1 MEIIATTKV
10 TNRDGIKAIKNGQK
24 FNKFSDIPTPKKPS
38 WLKVKAEFNPNFH
51 KVKEQVQSKQLYT
64 VCEEAHCP
72 NISECWSAGTA
83 TFMLMGSV
91 CTRACK
97 FCSVD
102 TGNPNGWLD
111 KDEPINTA
119 KAVEIMKLKYV
130 VLTSVNRDDLLDGG
144 AQHFADTVKLIKEL
158 NPNTAVEA
166 LTPDFKG
173 LSSSIDTLVN
183 CGLEV
188 FAQNIETVE
197 RLTHQVRDIR
207 AGYKQ
212 TLDVLAESKRINPRV
227 LTKTSIILGLGETD
241 IEIENTMDDLIKN
254 KVDILTI
261 GQYLRPTRNHHPI
274 ERWVTP
280 EETLNDFKKFL
291 TLVKNEFGTIKVYM
305 IGIKPSVDRLYL
317 DEEERVFNNSISFLA
332 KEDPYLEYINVWDL
346 MLNEDGTRMPDLYV
360 EDGLHM
366 NPKGYEI
373 WTQLVRESLNKD
385 FNL

>member
-1 MEIIATTKV
+1 MEIIPTSKII
-10 TNRDGIKAIKNGQK
+10 NRDGIKAIKNGQK
-24 FNKFSDIPTPKKPS
+24 LNKFSNIPTPKKPN

-91 CTRACK
+91 CTRSCK

-111 KDEPINTA
+111 KNEPFNTA

-130 VLTSVNRDDLLDGG
+130 VLTSVNRDDLPDGG
-144 AQHFADTVKLIKEL
+144 AQHFADTVKLIKKL

-173 LSSSIDTLVN
+173 LSSSINTLVN

-207 AGYKQ
+207 AGYQQ
-212 TLDVLAESKRINPRV
+212 TLDVLLESKRINPKV
-227 LTKTSIILGLGETD
+227 LTKTSIILGLGEED
-241 IEIENTMDDLIKN
+241 SEIEQTMDDLVKN

-261 GQYLRPTRNHHPI
+261 GQYLRPTINHHPI
-274 ERWVTP
+274 ERWVSP
-280 EETLNDFKKFL
+280 EEFEKYRLIGLRKGFL
-291 TLVKNEFGTIKVYM
+291 EVVSGPMVRSSYRAERALEKN
-305 IGIKPSVDRLYL
+305 
-317 DEEERVFNNSISFLA
+317 NA
-332 KEDPYLEYINVWDL
+332 
-346 MLNEDGTRMPDLYV
+346 
-360 EDGLHM
+360 GL
-366 NPKGYEI
+366 
-373 WTQLVRESLNKD
+373 
-385 FNL
+385 

>member
-1 MEIIATTKV
+1 MELIATTKII
-10 TNRDGIKAIKNGQK
+10 NRDGIKAVKNGQK
-24 FNKFSDIPTPKKPS
+24 LNKFADIPTPKKPS

-111 KDEPINTA
+111 KDEPLNTA

-130 VLTSVNRDDLLDGG
+130 VLTSVNRDDLPDGG

-158 NPNTAVEA
+158 NPTTAVEA

-173 LSSSIDTLVN
+173 LSSSIDVLVN

-207 AGYKQ
+207 AGYQQ
-212 TLDVLAESKRINPRV
+212 TLDVLEESKSINPSV
-227 LTKTSIILGLGETD
+227 LTKTSIILGLGETGE
-241 IEIENTMDDLIKN
+241 EIEKTMDDLIKN

-280 EETLNDFKKFL
+280 EEFERYRKIGLEKGFL
-291 TLVKNEFGTIKVYM
+291 EVVSGPMVRSSYRAERALEKN
-305 IGIKPSVDRLYL
+305 
-317 DEEERVFNNSISFLA
+317 NA
-332 KEDPYLEYINVWDL
+332 
-346 MLNEDGTRMPDLYV
+346 
-360 EDGLHM
+360 GL
-366 NPKGYEI
+366 KA
-373 WTQLVRESLNKD
+373 TS
-385 FNL
+385 

>member
-1 MEIIATTKV
+1 MEIIATSKI
-10 TNRDGIKAIKNGQK
+10 TNRDGIKAVRNGQK
-24 FNKFSDIPTPKKPS
+24 FNKFAHIPSPKKPS
-38 WLKVKAEFNPNFH
+38 WLKVKAEFSPNFH
-51 KVKEQVQSKQLYT
+51 KVKEQVQSKQLNT

-111 KDEPINTA
+111 KDEPLNTA
-119 KAVEIMKLKYV
+119 KAVQVMKLKYV
-130 VLTSVNRDDLLDGG
+130 VLTSVNRDDLPDGG
-144 AQHFADTVKLIKEL
+144 AQHFASTVKLIKDL
-158 NPNTAVEA
+158 NPSTAVEA

-173 LSSSIDTLVN
+173 LSSSIETLVN

-207 AGYKQ
+207 AGYQQ
-212 TLDVLAESKRINPRV
+212 TLDVLAESKRINPKV

-241 IEIENTMDDLIKN
+241 LEIERTLNDLAQN
-254 KVDILTI
+254 KVDIVTI

-280 EETLNDFKKFL
+280 EEFERYRQLGLNKGFL
-291 TLVKNEFGTIKVYM
+291 EVVSGPMVRSSY
-305 IGIKPSVDRLYL
+305 RA
-317 DEEERVFNNSISFLA
+317 ERVLHI
-332 KEDPYLEYINVWDL
+332 DNV
-346 MLNEDGTRMPDLYV
+346 
-360 EDGLHM
+360 GL
-366 NPKGYEI
+366 
-373 WTQLVRESLNKD
+373 
-385 FNL
+385 

>member
-1 MEIIATTKV
+1 MEIIATTKI

-24 FNKFSDIPTPKKPS
+24 ANKYADIPTPKKPS
-38 WLKVKAEFNPNFH
+38 WLKIKAEFNPNFH
-51 KVKEQVQSKQLYT
+51 KVKEQVESKQLYT

-111 KDEPINTA
+111 KDEPMNTA
-119 KAVEIMKLKYV
+119 KAVAIMKLKYV
-130 VLTSVNRDDLLDGG
+130 VLTSVNRDDLPDGG
-144 AQHFADTVKLIKEL
+144 AQHFANTVKLIKKL
-158 NPNTAVEA
+158 NPHTAVEA

-173 LSSSIDTLVN
+173 LLSSIKTLVN

-207 AGYKQ
+207 AGYQQ
-212 TLDVLAESKRINPRV
+212 TLDVLAESKRINPGV

-241 IEIENTMDDLIKN
+241 EEIEKTMDNLIEN

-280 EETLNDFKKFL
+280 KEFERYRQIGLKKGFL
-291 TLVKNEFGTIKVYM
+291 EVVSGPMVRSSY
-305 IGIKPSVDRLYL
+305 RA
-317 DEEERVFNNSISFLA
+317 ERVLDNYNAGIA
-332 KEDPYLEYINVWDL
+332 
-346 MLNEDGTRMPDLYV
+346 
-360 EDGLHM
+360 
-366 NPKGYEI
+366 
-373 WTQLVRESLNKD
+373 
-385 FNL
+385 

>member
-1 MEIIATTKV
+1 MEIIASSKII
-10 TNRDGIKAIKNGQK
+10 NRDGIKAIRNGQK
-24 FNKFSDIPTPKKPS
+24 YNKFANIPSPKKPS
-38 WLKVKAEFNPNFH
+38 WLKVKAEFNANFH
-51 KVKEQVQSKQLYT
+51 KVKEQVQTKQLNT

-111 KDEPINTA
+111 KDEPIKTA
-119 KAVEIMKLKYV
+119 KAVAIMKLKYV
-130 VLTSVNRDDLLDGG
+130 VLTSVNRDDLPDGG
-144 AQHFADTVKLIKEL
+144 AQHFADTVKLIQEL

-173 LSSSIDTLVN
+173 LSSSINTIVN
-183 CGLEV
+183 SGLEV

-207 AGYKQ
+207 AGYQQ
-212 TLDVLAESKRINPRV
+212 TLNVLAESKRINPGV

-241 IEIENTMDDLIKN
+241 EEIEKTMDDLIEN
-254 KVDILTI
+254 NVDILTI

-274 ERWVTP
+274 ERWITP
-280 EETLNDFKKFL
+280 EEFEKYRQIGLKKGFL
-291 TLVKNEFGTIKVYM
+291 EVVSGPMVRSSY
-305 IGIKPSVDRLYL
+305 RA
-317 DEEERVFNNSISFLA
+317 ERVLEKNNAGI
-332 KEDPYLEYINVWDL
+332 V
-346 MLNEDGTRMPDLYV
+346 
-360 EDGLHM
+360 
-366 NPKGYEI
+366 
-373 WTQLVRESLNKD
+373 
-385 FNL
+385 

>member
-1 MEIIATTKV
+1 MELIATTKI

-24 FNKFSDIPTPKKPS
+24 LNKFSDIPTPKKPS

-111 KDEPINTA
+111 KDEPMNIA
-119 KAVEIMKLKYV
+119 KAVETMKLKYV
-130 VLTSVNRDDLLDGG
+130 VLTSVNRDDLPDGG
-144 AQHFADTVKLIKEL
+144 AQHFAETVKLIKEL

-173 LSSSIDTLVN
+173 LFSSIDTLVN

-207 AGYKQ
+207 AGYQQ
-212 TLDVLAESKRINPRV
+212 TLDVLAKSKHLNPKV

-241 IEIENTMDDLIKN
+241 EEIEQTMDDLIDN

-261 GQYLRPTRNHHPI
+261 GQYLRPTRNHYPI
-274 ERWVTP
+274 KRWVTP
-280 EETLNDFKKFL
+280 EEFEKYRKIGLQKGFL
-291 TLVKNEFGTIKVYM
+291 EVVSGPMVRSSYRAERAIEKNNAGL
-305 IGIKPSVDRLYL
+305 SLA
-317 DEEERVFNNSISFLA
+317 SI
-332 KEDPYLEYINVWDL
+332 
-346 MLNEDGTRMPDLYV
+346 
-360 EDGLHM
+360 
-366 NPKGYEI
+366 
-373 WTQLVRESLNKD
+373 
-385 FNL
+385 

>member
-1 MEIIATTKV
+1 MEIIATTKI

-24 FNKFSDIPTPKKPS
+24 LNKYADIPTPKKPS

-51 KVKEQVQSKQLYT
+51 KVKEQVHSKQLYT

-111 KDEPINTA
+111 KDEPLNTA

-130 VLTSVNRDDLLDGG
+130 VLTSVNRDDLPDGG
-144 AQHFADTVKLIKEL
+144 AQHFANTVKLIKEL

-173 LSSSIDTLVN
+173 LSSSIETLVN

-207 AGYKQ
+207 AGYQQ
-212 TLDVLAESKRINPRV
+212 TLDVLAESKRINPMV

-241 IEIENTMDDLIKN
+241 KEIEQTMDDLIDN
-254 KVDILTI
+254 KVDIRYNWSI
-261 GQYLRPTRNHHPI
+261 
-274 ERWVTP
+274 
-280 EETLNDFKKFL
+280 FK
-291 TLVKNEFGTIKVYM
+291 TNQ
-305 IGIKPSVDRLYL
+305 KPSS
-317 DEEERVFNNSISFLA
+317 N
-332 KEDPYLEYINVWDL
+332 
-346 MLNEDGTRMPDLYV
+346 
-360 EDGLHM
+360 
-366 NPKGYEI
+366 
-373 WTQLVRESLNKD
+373 
-385 FNL
+385 

>member
-1 MEIIATTKV
+1 MEIIPTSKII
-10 TNRDGIKAIKNGQK
+10 NRDGIKAIKNGQK
-24 FNKFSDIPTPKKPS
+24 LNKFSNIPTPKKPN

-91 CTRACK
+91 CTRSCK

-111 KDEPINTA
+111 KNEPFNTA

-130 VLTSVNRDDLLDGG
+130 VLTSVNRDDLPDGG
-144 AQHFADTVKLIKEL
+144 AQHFADTVKLIKKL

-173 LSSSIDTLVN
+173 LSSSIETLVN

-207 AGYKQ
+207 AGYQQ
-212 TLDVLAESKRINPRV
+212 TLDVLLESKRINPKV
-227 LTKTSIILGLGETD
+227 LTKSSIILGLGEED
-241 IEIENTMDDLIKN
+241 LEIEQTMDDLIKN

-261 GQYLRPTRNHHPI
+261 GQYLRPTINHHPI

-280 EETLNDFKKFL
+280 EEFEKYRQIGLKKGFL
-291 TLVKNEFGTIKVYM
+291 EIVSGPMVRSSYRAERALEKN
-305 IGIKPSVDRLYL
+305 
-317 DEEERVFNNSISFLA
+317 
-332 KEDPYLEYINVWDL
+332 NV
-346 MLNEDGTRMPDLYV
+346 
-360 EDGLHM
+360 GLKAQSK
-366 NPKGYEI
+366 N
-373 WTQLVRESLNKD
+373 
-385 FNL
+385 